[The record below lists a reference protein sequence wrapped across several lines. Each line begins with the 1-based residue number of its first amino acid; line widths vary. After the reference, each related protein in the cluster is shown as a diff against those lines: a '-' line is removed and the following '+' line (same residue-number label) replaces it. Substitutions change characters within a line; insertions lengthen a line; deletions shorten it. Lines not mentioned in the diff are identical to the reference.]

1 MTEYIDR
8 VKLIA
13 DMEKRY
19 CEPCIANKKDYNG
32 VRCSA
37 CWAGDAI
44 GEVRDA
50 QVEDVAPVVHGRWIP
65 SKHRSSFFMCS
76 VCESNDKECQPFYI
90 NVWKYCPSCGAKMD
104 LEDGE

>member
-1 MTEYIDR
+1 MAEYIDR
-8 VKLIA
+8 EVLMLKLAIIFGGCYSG
-13 DMEKRY
+13 EK
-19 CEPCIANKKDYNG
+19 AT
-32 VRCSA
+32 VH
-37 CWAGDAI
+37 AI
-44 GEVRDA
+44 MDCPIV
-50 QVEDVAPVVHGRWIP
+50 DVAPVVHGRWIP